1 MRQQYGDT
9 YRLSIPGQVTPPAG
23 RQISSGVVEGTTVL
37 VFRPEDGRAM
47 YAGEGSLPNIP
58 GFDFFQLMRERM
70 SDRYRSTGLVT
81 NKPEWAQV

>member
-1 MRQQYGDT
+1 M
-9 YRLSIPGQVTPPAG
+9 
-23 RQISSGVVEGTTVL
+23 L

-70 SDRYRSTGLVT
+70 SDPYRSTGLVT
-81 NKPEWAQV
+81 NKPEWAQVYDSHFRQLKTICYVAVFLYSMT

>member
-1 MRQQYGDT
+1 M
-9 YRLSIPGQVTPPAG
+9 
-23 RQISSGVVEGTTVL
+23 L

-81 NKPEWAQV
+81 NKPEWAEV